1 MTTLSPSK
9 ASSNGVMTL
18 PSNGKSRKRFN
29 RVVIILLNLVVLF
42 FLDFP
47 ILWMFLSAL
56 KREEGMFS
64 MPPKF
69 IFTPTLFN
77 FINLVERG
85 ALLYFRNSLVAS
97 LATVLVAT
105 FIGIMAGYGLARGKF
120 KSRKNLAWW
129 IISTRMAPM
138 VAVILPLYIIF
149 RNLHMLNSLI
159 GLIIGF
165 TTFTLPFATWLMM
178 GFFQE
183 IPKELEEAALVD
195 GADKPQAFLQVALP
209 LVTPGIVATAVLCFV
224 FSWND
229 YLFATVLT
237 SGPTQTLPVV
247 TSSLQTMRGILW
259 GQVMSM
265 GTLIFVPVLLIGIAI
280 RKYLVRG
287 LTMGAIK

>member
-1 MTTLSPSK
+1 M
-9 ASSNGVMTL
+9 SSL
-18 PSNGKSRKRFN
+18 AISGKTRKRIN
-29 RVVIILLNLVVLF
+29 KIIIIALDILVLVIFV
-42 FLDFP
+42 FP

-64 MPPKF
+64 MPPKL

-77 FINLVERG
+77 FYNLVERG
-85 ALLYFRNSLVAS
+85 AMLYFKNSLVAS
-97 LATVLVAT
+97 LTTVIVAT
-105 FIGIMAGYGLARGKF
+105 SIGILAGYGLARGNFRSK
-120 KSRKNLAWW
+120 KNLAWW

-149 RNLHMLNSLI
+149 RNLHLLNSI
-159 GLIIGF
+159 TGLVVGF
-165 TTFTLPFATWLMM
+165 TTFTLPFAIWLMM

-183 IPKELEEAALVD
+183 IPKELEEAAFVD
-195 GADKPQAFLQVALP
+195 GASKLQAFVYVALP

-224 FSWND
+224 FAWND

-237 SGPTQTLPVV
+237 SGETQTLPVV
-247 TSSLQTMRGILW
+247 TSALQTMRGILW

-287 LTMGAIK
+287 LTMGAVK

>member
-1 MTTLSPSK
+1 MTALAIS
-9 ASSNGVMTL
+9 
-18 PSNGKSRKRFN
+18 GKTRKQIN
-29 RVVIILLNLVVLF
+29 KTIIILLDILVLF
-42 FLDFP
+42 IFDFP

-64 MPPKF
+64 MPPKLLF
-69 IFTPTLFN
+69 MPTLFN
-77 FINLVERG
+77 YYHLVERG
-85 ALLYFRNSLVAS
+85 AMLYFKNSLVAS
-97 LATVLVAT
+97 LATVFIAT
-105 FIGIMAGYGLARGKF
+105 LIGIMAGYGLARGNFRSK
-120 KSRKNLAWW
+120 KNLAWW

-149 RNLHMLNSLI
+149 RNLRMLNSI
-159 GLIIGF
+159 TGLVVGF

-183 IPKELEEAALVD
+183 IPRELEEAALVD
-195 GADKPQAFLQVALP
+195 GADKLKAFVFVALP

-224 FSWND
+224 FAWND

-237 SGPTQTLPVV
+237 SGQTQTLPVV
-247 TSSLQTMRGILW
+247 TSALQTMRGILW

>member
-1 MTTLSPSK
+1 MTAL
-9 ASSNGVMTL
+9 AL
-18 PSNGKSRKRFN
+18 RGKSRKRVN
-29 RVVIILLNLVVLF
+29 RAIILFLDILALLF
-42 FLDFP
+42 FDFP

-64 MPPKF
+64 MPPKLVF
-69 IFTPTLFN
+69 LPTLFN
-77 FINLVERG
+77 YFNLVERG
-85 ALLYFRNSLVAS
+85 ALLYFKNSLVAS
-97 LATVLVAT
+97 ISTVLFASL
-105 FIGIMAGYGLARGKF
+105 IGIMAGYGLARGNFRSK
-120 KSRKNLAWW
+120 KNIAWW

-149 RNLHMLNSLI
+149 RNLHMTNSLT

-195 GADKPQAFLQVALP
+195 GADKPQAFFYVALP

-237 SGPTQTLPVV
+237 SGQTQTLPVV
-247 TSSLQTMRGILW
+247 TSALQTMRGILW

>member
-1 MTTLSPSK
+1 MAAL
-9 ASSNGVMTL
+9 AI
-18 PSNGKSRKRFN
+18 SRKTHRRLN
-29 RVVIILLNLVVLF
+29 RVILLLLAALVLIF
-42 FLDFP
+42 FDFP
-47 ILWMFLSAL
+47 ILWMFLAAL

-64 MPPKF
+64 MPPKLLF
-69 IFTPTLFN
+69 QPTLFN
-77 FINLVERG
+77 YANLIERG
-85 ALLYFRNSLVAS
+85 AMLYFKNSILSSLSTVLIAS
-97 LATVLVAT
+97 L
-105 FIGIMAGYGLARGKF
+105 IGILAGYGLARGKF
-120 KSRKNLAWW
+120 RGKKNLAWW

-138 VAVILPLYIIF
+138 VAVILPLFLIF
-149 RNLHMLNSLI
+149 RTLEMSNSLT
-159 GLIIGF
+159 GLVIGF

-195 GADKPQAFLQVALP
+195 GADKLQAFVHVALP

-224 FSWND
+224 FAWND

-237 SGPTQTLPVV
+237 SGETQTLPVV
-247 TSSLQTMRGILW
+247 TSALQTMRGVMW

>member
-1 MTTLSPSK
+1 MSALAMS
-9 ASSNGVMTL
+9 
-18 PSNGKSRKRFN
+18 GKTRKRIN
-29 RVVIILLNLVVLF
+29 KTIII
-42 FLDFP
+42 FLDLLVLVIFVFP

-64 MPPKF
+64 MPPKLF
-69 IFTPTLFN
+69 FTPTLFN
-77 FINLVERG
+77 FYNLVERG
-85 ALLYFRNSLVAS
+85 AMAYFKNSLVAS
-97 LATVLVAT
+97 LATVFIAT
-105 FIGIMAGYGLARGKF
+105 FIGILAGYGLARGNFRSK
-120 KSRKNLAWW
+120 KNLAWW

-149 RNLHMLNSLI
+149 RNLHLLNSLT
-159 GLIIGF
+159 GLVVGF
-165 TTFTLPFATWLMM
+165 TTFTLPFAIWLMM

-183 IPKELEEAALVD
+183 IPKELEEAAFVD
-195 GADKPQAFLQVALP
+195 GASKLQAFMYVALP

-224 FSWND
+224 FAWND

-237 SGPTQTLPVV
+237 SGKTQTLPVV
-247 TSSLQTMRGILW
+247 TSALQTMRGIMW

-287 LTMGAIK
+287 LTMGAVK

>member
-1 MTTLSPSK
+1 MTALALRGK
-9 ASSNGVMTL
+9 A
-18 PSNGKSRKRFN
+18 RKRFN
-29 RVVIILLNLVVLF
+29 KGSLILLDIIVLVVF
-42 FLDFP
+42 DFP

-64 MPPKF
+64 MPPKLF
-69 IFTPTLFN
+69 FVPTLFN
-77 FINLVERG
+77 YFNLVERG
-85 ALLYFRNSLVAS
+85 AMLYFKNSLVS
-97 LATVLVAT
+97 STATVFIAT
-105 FIGIMAGYGLARGKF
+105 LIGILAGYGLARGKF
-120 KSRKNLAWW
+120 KAKKDIAWW

-138 VAVILPLYIIF
+138 VAVILPLFIIF
-149 RNLHMLNSLI
+149 RNLHISNSLT
-159 GLIIGF
+159 GLVVGF

-183 IPKELEEAALVD
+183 VPKDLEEAAMVD
-195 GADKPQAFLQVALP
+195 GADKLQAFFYVALP

-224 FSWND
+224 FAWND

-237 SGPTQTLPVV
+237 SGKTQTLPVV
-247 TSSLQTMRGILW
+247 TSALQTMRGIMW

-265 GTLIFVPVLLIGIAI
+265 GTLIFIPVLMIGIAI

>member
-1 MTTLSPSK
+1 MSAL
-9 ASSNGVMTL
+9 AIR
-18 PSNGKSRKRFN
+18 GKTRKRLN
-29 RVVIILLNLVVLF
+29 KTIIILLDILVLLF
-42 FLDFP
+42 FDFP

-64 MPPKF
+64 MPPKLF
-69 IFTPTLFN
+69 FMPTIFN
-77 FINLVERG
+77 YINLVQRG
-85 ALLYFRNSLVAS
+85 ALLYFKNSLVAS
-97 LATVLVAT
+97 LATVFIACL
-105 FIGIMAGYGLARGKF
+105 IGIMAGYGLARGNFRSK
-120 KSRKNLAWW
+120 KNIAWW

-138 VAVILPLYIIF
+138 VAVILPLFIIF
-149 RNLHMLNSLI
+149 HNLKLTNSLV
-159 GLIIGF
+159 GLIVGF

-195 GADKPQAFLQVALP
+195 GADKPQAFFYVALP
-209 LVTPGIVATAVLCFV
+209 LVTPGIVASAVLCFV
-224 FSWND
+224 FAWND

-247 TSSLQTMRGILW
+247 TSALQTMRGILW

>member
-1 MTTLSPSK
+1 MTAVAIT
-9 ASSNGVMTL
+9 ARG
-18 PSNGKSRKRFN
+18 RKRIN
-29 RVVIILLNLVVLF
+29 KVIIVILDVIVLF
-42 FLDFP
+42 IFDFP

-64 MPPKF
+64 MPPKLF
-69 IFTPTLFN
+69 FVPTLFN
-77 FINLVERG
+77 YFNLVERG
-85 ALLYFRNSLVAS
+85 AMLYFKNSLTAS
-97 LATVLVAT
+97 LATVFVAT
-105 FIGIMAGYGLARGKF
+105 IIGIMAGYGLARGKF
-120 KSRKNLAWW
+120 RAKKNLAWW

-149 RNLHMLNSLI
+149 RNLGMLNTLT
-159 GLIIGF
+159 GLVVGF

-183 IPKELEEAALVD
+183 IPRDLEEAALVD
-195 GADKPQAFLQVALP
+195 GADKPQAFFYVALP

-224 FSWND
+224 FAWND

-237 SGPTQTLPVV
+237 SSDTQTLPVV
-247 TSSLQTMRGILW
+247 TSALQTMRGILW

>member
-1 MTTLSPSK
+1 MSALAISGRT
-9 ASSNGVMTL
+9 
-18 PSNGKSRKRFN
+18 RKRIN
-29 RVVIILLNLVVLF
+29 KTVIILLDILVLF
-42 FLDFP
+42 IFDFP

-64 MPPKF
+64 MPPKLF
-69 IFTPTLFN
+69 FVPTLFN
-77 FINLVERG
+77 YYNLVERG
-85 ALLYFRNSLVAS
+85 AMLYFKNSLVAS
-97 LATVLVAT
+97 LATVFIAT
-105 FIGIMAGYGLARGKF
+105 LLGIMAGYGLARGNFRSK
-120 KSRKNLAWW
+120 KNLAWW

-149 RNLHMLNSLI
+149 RNLHMLNSLT
-159 GLIIGF
+159 GLVVGF
-165 TTFTLPFATWLMM
+165 TTFTLPFAAWLMM

-195 GADKPQAFLQVALP
+195 GADKLKAFVYVALP

-224 FSWND
+224 FAWND

-237 SGPTQTLPVV
+237 SGQTQTLPVV
-247 TSSLQTMRGILW
+247 TSALQTMRGILW

>member
-1 MTTLSPSK
+1 MLAISRKT
-9 ASSNGVMTL
+9 
-18 PSNGKSRKRFN
+18 RKRFN
-29 RVVIILLNLVVLF
+29 KGVLLLLDILVLAF
-42 FLDFP
+42 FDFP

-64 MPPKF
+64 MPPKLF
-69 IFTPTLFN
+69 FTPTLFN
-77 FINLVERG
+77 YFNLVERG
-85 ALLYFRNSLVAS
+85 AMLYFKNSIIAS
-97 LATVLVAT
+97 LSTVAVAT
-105 FIGIMAGYGLARGKF
+105 FLGVMAGYGLARGKF
-120 KSRKNLAWW
+120 SGKKDLAWW

-149 RNLHMLNSLI
+149 RNLHMLNSLA
-159 GLIIGF
+159 GLVIGF
-165 TTFTLPFATWLMM
+165 TTFTLPFAVWLMM
-178 GFFQE
+178 GFFKD

-195 GADKPQAFLQVALP
+195 GADKLQSFFQVALP

-224 FSWND
+224 FAWND

-237 SGPTQTLPVV
+237 SGQTQTLPVV
-247 TSSLQTMRGILW
+247 TSALQTMRGVMW